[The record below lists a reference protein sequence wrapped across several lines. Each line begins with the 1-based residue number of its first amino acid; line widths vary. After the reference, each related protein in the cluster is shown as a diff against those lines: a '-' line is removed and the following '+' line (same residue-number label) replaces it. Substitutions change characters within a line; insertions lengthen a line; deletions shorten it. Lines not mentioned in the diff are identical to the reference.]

1 MKLQAMPGCSV
12 LLVFFCLFVSVL
24 FLNPA
29 SRELVPRLVS
39 PCGLCPEELHLCP
52 SVPPPTFAISLA
64 ITSVQG
70 WFVLTFFF
78 CFFVCFARCWFICCL
93 LGEKAISCWNSIEF
107 VLSVK
112 WWSGWFT
119 VLGFPCWKR
128 TPVLPSGAGFL
139 VGGQRGGTS
148 ANLAGRLSEVPL

>member
-70 WFVLTFFF
+70 WFVLTFFLFLCLF
-78 CFFVCFARCWFICCL
+78 CSVLVYMLSSGGKSHIMLKFYRVCSKCQVVVRMVYCF
-93 LGEKAISCWNSIEF
+93 G
-107 VLSVK
+107 
-112 WWSGWFT
+112 
-119 VLGFPCWKR
+119 
-128 TPVLPSGAGFL
+128 
-139 VGGQRGGTS
+139 
-148 ANLAGRLSEVPL
+148 VPLLEKDPCSPQWSWFPGGGAERGDLSKPSWQAE